1 MKHAAASCLTFALL
15 AAICPT
21 PVPAQVPGVPGTNVP
36 SGTPRR
42 VVLGNSSNQQAP
54 ELLQRNYRIA
64 ITVKQG
70 EGTAECSLLTASP
83 SISLNT
89 STGEGSRV
97 LVTLSGA
104 LSEPEGG
111 GLTFGYSIGARFPL
125 PAKGDGGSTQQV
137 QYSDETA
144 TGAIHVTPGKEQ
156 TLLKSGDRTYS
167 VTITAVEEKKEP

>member
-21 PVPAQVPGVPGTNVP
+21 QVPAQGPAIPSAPG
-36 SGTPRR
+36 SAPRR
-42 VVLGNSSNQQAP
+42 VLLGNSSNQQAP

-70 EGTAECSLLTASP
+70 ENTAECSLLTASP
-83 SISLNT
+83 NISLNT
-89 STGEGSRV
+89 STGQGSRV

-111 GLTFGYSIGARFPL
+111 GLTLGYSIGARFPL
-125 PAKGDGGSTQQV
+125 PAEGDARNAQQV
-137 QYSDETA
+137 QYLDETA

-167 VTITAVEEKKEP
+167 VTITAVEEKKEE

>member
-15 AAICPT
+15 TAICP
-21 PVPAQVPGVPGTNVP
+21 AQGPTVPGLNNVP
-36 SGTPRR
+36 SGRPPR

-54 ELLQRNYRIA
+54 DLLQRNYRIA

-70 EGTAECSLLTASP
+70 ENTAECSLLTASP
-83 SISLNT
+83 NISLNT
-89 STGEGSRV
+89 STGQGSRV

-111 GLTFGYSIGARFPL
+111 GLTLGYSIGARFPL
-125 PAKGDGGSTQQV
+125 PAEGDGRSAQQQV
-137 QYSDETA
+137 QYSEETA